1 LPDVPTPERNHDEDT
16 RFTIAYDYHE
26 PNKTRRVQGGD
37 PPVSHRRPSKILIK
51 KMNLFGKQKSFDGQF
66 IEMLEDL
73 KLSEKERSAML
84 DLPQDR
90 KELLLQN
97 HLKEK
102 RPSFWSRMNTKKTQR
117 IVNPEKVNQDFI
129 NLITKMNVSPH
140 EMTQLVQYSLE
151 QRYEFLMSHVQRSN
165 TSLSTSSE
173 LKPEISIPSRST
185 SFDAQDMNH
194 KWLTEQI
201 MNRTTA
207 LKSVLRHLHCLRVLL
222 QNSPAIIDSYL
233 ENQEG
238 VKALEVIMDRLSSS
252 TYDSTRSYADQV
264 SDDEMKLEILA
275 ILDLIL
281 EVEKGSQ
288 LFVSFPS
295 LVKHLVYCFGLPSE
309 EAQIQIR
316 KDKQARKQR
325 LEVLAMVA
333 KSLAPISYR
342 DSVFTEYL
350 VTLFQELKQFD
361 REPFVFALLVSSLVS
376 PTYFKVGIDSIYR
389 IPLDEWNEV
398 WNARSNLMG
407 LFNAMIVSYDD
418 LAKRNHM
425 RNLLERAGLRSMLRV
440 LSFQNPPLEFMV
452 QLNEYNQNR
461 VKDLPSNA
469 PEKPLDVGYTCF
481 M

>member
-1 LPDVPTPERNHDEDT
+1 V
-16 RFTIAYDYHE
+16 I
-26 PNKTRRVQGGD
+26 RRSVISDRCISFQ
-37 PPVSHRRPSKILIK
+37 K
-51 KMNLFGKQKSFDGQF
+51 KMNLFGKQKSFEEQF

-73 KLSEKERSAML
+73 KLSEKERGAML

-102 RPSFWSRMNTKKTQR
+102 RPSFWSRKNTKKTQR
-117 IVNPEKVNQDFI
+117 IANPEKVNQDFI

-151 QRYEFLMSHVQRSN
+151 QRHEFLMSHVQRSN
-165 TSLSTSSE
+165 TSLSTPTE
-173 LKPEISIPSRST
+173 LKPEVSIPSRST

-194 KWLTEQI
+194 KWLSEQI

-207 LKSVLRHLHCLRVLL
+207 LKSVLRHLRCLRVLL

-238 VKALEVIMDRLSSS
+238 VKALEVVMDRLSSS
-252 TYDSTRSYADQV
+252 SYDSSRTYADQV
-264 SDDEMKLEILA
+264 SDDEMKLEILT

-281 EVEKGSQ
+281 EMEKGCQ

-295 LVKHLVYCFGLPSE
+295 LVKHLVYCFGLPPE
-309 EAQIQIR
+309 ETQIRLR
-316 KDKQARKQR
+316 KDKDARKQR
-325 LEVLAMVA
+325 LEVLGAVA

-342 DSVFTEYL
+342 DATFTDSL
-350 VTLFQELKQFD
+350 VSLFHELKQLD
-361 REPFVFALLVSSLVS
+361 REPFVFALLVSFLGS
-376 PTYFKVGIDSIYR
+376 PTYFKVGIDSSYR

-398 WNARSNLMG
+398 WNSRSNLLG
-407 LFNAMIVSYDD
+407 LFNAMIASYDEVS
-418 LAKRNHM
+418 KRNHV
-425 RNLLERAGLRSMLRV
+425 RHLLERAGLRSMLRV

-452 QLNEYNQNR
+452 QLNEYNKNR
-461 VKDLPSNA
+461 MKDVPLGTPA
-469 PEKPLDVGYTCF
+469 KPLDVGSSKL